1 MVVLKRYEDAIR
13 DGDKIY
19 GVLMN
24 VHTNNAGCGTPL
36 APTLAAEID
45 CFR

>member
-1 MVVLKRYEDAIR
+1 MVALKRYEDAIR

-24 VHTNNAGCGTPL
+24 VHTNNAGGGMPL
-36 APTLAAEID
+36 APMLSSEVD